1 MDDELKKISE
11 KMKLY
16 SIMEK
21 LLEIEIP
28 MIIKSELEKNNI
40 KQDLN
45 MEISLKFNLG
55 EWCQMWIL
63 KNNLLT
69 MLLFRQV

>member
-1 MDDELKKISE
+1 MDEELKKISK

-21 LLEIEIP
+21 LLETEIP

-55 EWCQMWIL
+55 E
-63 KNNLLT
+63 
-69 MLLFRQV
+69 

>member
-1 MDDELKKISE
+1 MDEELKKISE

-21 LLEIEIP
+21 LLETEIP

-55 EWCQMWIL
+55 EWCQMWIM
-63 KNNLLT
+63 KDTLLT
-69 MLLFRQV
+69 MLLFLQV

>member
-1 MDDELKKISE
+1 MDEELKKISE

-21 LLEIEIP
+21 LLETEIP

-45 MEISLKFNLG
+45 MKISLKFNLG
-55 EWCQMWIL
+55 E
-63 KNNLLT
+63 
-69 MLLFRQV
+69 